1 MADHAQ
7 AVGLAVKRVRSVY
20 RMKEKLSLAGK
31 RALVTGSSQ
40 GIGRAIAVALA
51 EFGAD
56 VMVHCATGRRQG
68 PGSCAKSS
76 KPSASAGLTVADLAE
91 PEADQ
96 KVSAETVAA
105 LGPVD
110 ILVLNASV
118 QIRKPWREITLDE
131 YRRQLDVNFGANLWL
146 MQRFAPEMRRRKWG
160 RILTL
165 GSVQQVRPHP
175 EMLVYSATKSALANI
190 VRNLAPQLARD
201 GITINNLAPGAIAT
215 VRNEQVLADEAY
227 LHRVLAKIPA
237 GFIGQPGDCA
247 GLAVLLLRS
256 RPLHHRPGP
265 VRGRRD
271 GTAIGRQN

>member
-1 MADHAQ
+1 
-7 AVGLAVKRVRSVY
+7 
-20 RMKEKLSLAGK
+20 MKENLSLAGK

-40 GIGRAIAVALA
+40 GIGRATAVALA

-56 VMVHCATGRRQG
+56 VMVHCARDV
-68 PGSCAKSS
+68 AKAEAARKEIEAFGVRS
-76 KPSASAGLTVADLAE
+76 GVTTADLAE
-91 PEADQ
+91 PEAAE
-96 KVSAETVAA
+96 KVYAETLAA

-118 QIRKPWREITLDE
+118 QIRKPWQEITLDE
-131 YRRQLDVNFGANLWL
+131 YRRQLDVNFGASLWL
-146 MQRFAPEMRRRKWG
+146 IQRFAPEMQRRRWG

-175 EMLVYSATKSALANI
+175 EMLVYSATKSALSNM

-227 LHRVLAKIPA
+227 LRRVLAKIPA
-237 GFIGQPGDCA
+237 GFIGEPSDCA
-247 GLAVLLLRS
+247 GLAVLLCS
-256 RPLHHRPGP
+256 EA
-265 VRGRRD
+265 GRYITGQDLFVD
-271 GTAIGRQN
+271 GGMGLP

>member
-1 MADHAQ
+1 M
-7 AVGLAVKRVRSVY
+7 RS
-20 RMKEKLSLAGK
+20 
-31 RALVTGSSQ
+31 
-40 GIGRAIAVALA
+40 GI
-51 EFGAD
+51 
-56 VMVHCATGRRQG
+56 
-68 PGSCAKSS
+68 
-76 KPSASAGLTVADLAE
+76 TVADLAE
-91 PEADQ
+91 PEAAQ
-96 KVSAETVAA
+96 KVYADTLAA

-118 QIRKPWREITLDE
+118 QIRKPWQEITLDE

-146 MQRFAPEMRRRKWG
+146 MQLFAPEMRRRKWG

-175 EMLVYSATKSALANI
+175 EMLVYSATKSALANM

-247 GLAVLLLRS
+247 GLAVLLCS
-256 RPLHHRPGP
+256 EA
-265 VRGRRD
+265 GRYITGQDLFVD
-271 GTAIGRQN
+271 GGMGLP

>member
-1 MADHAQ
+1 
-7 AVGLAVKRVRSVY
+7 
-20 RMKEKLSLAGK
+20 MKENLSLAGK

-40 GIGRAIAVALA
+40 GIGRATAVALA

-56 VMVHCATGRRQG
+56 VMVHCARDV
-68 PGSCAKSS
+68 AKAEAARKEIEAFDVRS
-76 KPSASAGLTVADLAE
+76 GVTTADLAE
-91 PEADQ
+91 PEAAE
-96 KVSAETVAA
+96 KVYAETLAA

-118 QIRKPWREITLDE
+118 QIRKPWQEITLDE
-131 YRRQLDVNFGANLWL
+131 YRRQLDVNFGASLWL
-146 MQRFAPEMRRRKWG
+146 IQRFAPEMQRRRWG

-175 EMLVYSATKSALANI
+175 EMLVYSATKSALSNM

-227 LHRVLAKIPA
+227 LRRVLAKIPA
-237 GFIGQPGDCA
+237 GFIGEPSDCA
-247 GLAVLLLRS
+247 GLAVLLCS
-256 RPLHHRPGP
+256 EA
-265 VRGRRD
+265 GRYITGQDLFVD
-271 GTAIGRQN
+271 GGMGLP